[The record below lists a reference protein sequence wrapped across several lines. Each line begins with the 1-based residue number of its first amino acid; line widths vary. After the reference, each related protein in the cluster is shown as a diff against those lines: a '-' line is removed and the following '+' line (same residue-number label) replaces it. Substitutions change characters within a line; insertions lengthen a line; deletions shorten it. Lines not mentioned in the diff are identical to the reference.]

1 MQLSPEMEARFAENR
16 LKKFKIEHDLKNGFW
31 AFLILGVII
40 FGSALFAGAS
50 SAMTD
55 NKRGPMIF
63 YTAFASG
70 LFQILLGIGT
80 IIAGTLN
87 YRKIR
92 IAGLIY
98 LGIAVIL
105 LINRFMHIG
114 ESLAIFNIIFLLI
127 AIGLSVWIQTVFN
140 KEDLLKEEPGYPLFS
155 PEASFAAKYEAPL
168 HVRMAKASDHME
180 TIGAPPA
187 PAEAA
192 APAIPAVPESVLGNV
207 PEVRL
212 PNEVR
217 LPSASDFGLSAEL
230 GSGSSTPSTASAR
243 AASPGSTHSPLAR
256 CSSGASDPNGLVT
269 FSMKRVISSP
279 IRSFASVSSE
289 SGYCSITLG
298 LISVT
303 NSIAIV
309 VKIATLRPSAAE
321 RKSANATTTAS
332 IATSSSQAKST
343 LTAKPDVPDV

>member
-192 APAIPAVPESVLGNV
+192 APAIPAVPAPAFGNV

-230 GSGSSTPSTASAR
+230 GSGSSTPAAVPQISGDVTLDSFAAGTGGVQEQGVSALPQVSAEDLLMDMTAVPSHATIQGDASKLPSPDEVRAR
-243 AASPGSTHSPLAR
+243 LAA
-256 CSSGASDPNGLVT
+256 
-269 FSMKRVISSP
+269 MKRA
-279 IRSFASVSSE
+279 RDE
-289 SGYCSITLG
+289 HTEG
-298 LISVT
+298 
-303 NSIAIV
+303 
-309 VKIATLRPSAAE
+309 
-321 RKSANATTTAS
+321 
-332 IATSSSQAKST
+332 
-343 LTAKPDVPDV
+343 